1 MLLTLRSPPISLC
14 VLIRSLIISC
24 SPSLSVLCHHSM
36 HLNMDVGFSM
46 LLRVM
51 LLSYFFPSCI
61 KHVKDS
67 STSS

>member
-14 VLIRSLIISC
+14 VLIHSLISC

-51 LLSYFFPSCI
+51 LLGDFFPSCI
-61 KHVKDS
+61 KYVKDS